1 MKSLF
6 AVIAAALILP
16 SVGCQSMGS
25 FGQKSPMAMPSHVT
39 QSQRAPRPT
48 IFRSANVQTAGLA
61 GQMQNMPETGMFQR
75 CGYNCGCG
83 EACGNGGCCGN
94 GGGCGNGGCY
104 QGGGGCMN
112 GACGNGGCRGG
123 ACGGNGG
130 CCNGNGLI
138 NHAVGSMLD
147 CAQTDASYN
156 FNQGPAVA
164 QTAYPYYSVKG
175 PRDFLMK
182 NPPTIGPGAYSPNCP
197 Y

>member
-25 FGQKSPMAMPSHVT
+25 FGHQSPMAMPSHVT

-75 CGYNCGCG
+75 CGYECGCG
-83 EACGNGGCCGN
+83 QACG
-94 GGGCGNGGCY
+94 GGGCS

-112 GACGNGGCRGG
+112 GACGNGGCYGG
-123 ACGGNGG
+123 GGGCGNGG

-138 NHAVGSMLD
+138 NHAVGAALD

-164 QTAYPYYSVKG
+164 QTAYPYYTVKG

-182 NPPTIGPGAYSPNCP
+182 NPQSIGPGGYSPNCP